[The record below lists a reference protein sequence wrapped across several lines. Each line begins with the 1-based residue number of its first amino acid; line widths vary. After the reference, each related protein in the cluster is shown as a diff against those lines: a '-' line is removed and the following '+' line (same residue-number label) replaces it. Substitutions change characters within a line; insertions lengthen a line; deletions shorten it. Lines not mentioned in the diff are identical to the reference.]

1 MPDSVVLTRKR
12 ELVTQTFQH
21 TNRIEPR
28 RGFKITE
35 KEINGL
41 LNPWK
46 NIVDNRDLGKDFRDW
61 LLEVQLKGA
70 LQVVCWMK
78 SLHGKYLSP
87 G

>member
-1 MPDSVVLTRKR
+1 MAFLLNVVKAMSSKMTYSASQCFRISVLLVSDGVGYYHMPDSVVLTRKR

-41 LNPWK
+41 LNP
-46 NIVDNRDLGKDFRDW
+46 
-61 LLEVQLKGA
+61 
-70 LQVVCWMK
+70 
-78 SLHGKYLSP
+78 
-87 G
+87 